1 MTSSLNTDG
10 FIMELAIQR
19 KPHLKLLLISHEFMG
34 VTWNLQCKYTQL
46 VTVFI
51 KELCG
56 QEHPIFTYKLV
67 KTASL
72 FSHFYTK
79 AKHQLLVDWFR
90 K

>member
-1 MTSSLNTDG
+1 MDSSLNTDG

-19 KPHLKLLLISHEFMG
+19 KPKLKLLLICHEFMG

-56 QEHPIFTYKLV
+56 QELSIFTYELM

-72 FSHFYTK
+72 FF
-79 AKHQLLVDWFR
+79 ALLHNGEAVNGSLVQ